1 MIYINGRFL
10 SQSITGVQR
19 FAKELTVELLNKSD
33 DYKLLALPG
42 TKLVPP
48 FNQDNTIII
57 GPANSQIW
65 EQVYLPYFLNK
76 QNNPLLINFTGL
88 GPVFYENKILTIH
101 DLSFWEHPEWF
112 SKKYYWF
119 YRIFTPISV
128 RNSKKIITVSEY
140 SKNRIT
146 KYLHQNE
153 TDIEVV
159 YNAVNYDTIVVHDK
173 QKYILSVGSLDP
185 RKNIERLINSFKK
198 WNHPDYE
205 LLIIGGR
212 QNSFANLNLSSD
224 NKIKFLGYLSDD
236 ELHQYYLNAEIFIFP
251 SLHEGFGIPPL
262 EAMACGTPVIASN
275 TTSIPEAC
283 GDAAYYIDPNSEE
296 SMVAALD
303 VLANNE
309 NLRSELIR
317 KGFRNIKRFSWA
329 ESAIKINDVA
339 KKLNL

>member
-19 FAKELTVELLNKSD
+19 FAKELTIELLNKSNN
-33 DYKLLALPG
+33 YKLLALPG

-48 FNQDNTIII
+48 FNRDNTISM
-57 GPANSQIW
+57 GPSNSYLW
-65 EQVYLPYFLNK
+65 EQVYLPYFLKK
-76 QNNPLLINFTGL
+76 QNNPLLLNFTGL
-88 GPVFYENKILTIH
+88 GPVFYENKIITIH

-128 RNSKKIITVSEY
+128 RNSKKTITVSEY
-140 SKNRIT
+140 SKKRIIEN
-146 KYLHQNE
+146 LHKNE
-153 TDIEVV
+153 IDIEVV
-159 YNAVNYDTIVVHDK
+159 YNAVNYTNITVPDK

-198 WNHPDYE
+198 WDQSE
-205 LLIIGGR
+205 FKLLIIGGR
-212 QNSFANLNLSSD
+212 QNSFANLDLPAD
-224 NKIKFLGYLSDD
+224 NRIRFLGYLSDD
-236 ELHQYYLNAEIFIFP
+236 KLQQYYLNAEIFIFP
-251 SLHEGFGIPPL
+251 SLYEGFGIPPL

-283 GDAAYYIDPNSEE
+283 GDAAYYIDPYSEE

-303 VLANNE
+303 LLANNE
-309 NLRSELIR
+309 NLRSELVQ
-317 KGFRNIKRFSWA
+317 KGIKNIKRFSWA
-329 ESAIKINDVA
+329 TSANKINEVA
-339 KKLNL
+339 TKLSL